1 MLNLTID
8 AQLVQGIVDVAGL
21 VGMLQHSLS
30 FGNDIS
36 SHAILLCKRN
46 GLLDE
51 LQRLLDATNVAKGIA
66 KRLDSIIEGSEVSL
80 AGSCLSCSEGI
91 DIEIRLHTV
100 VCLGLSHHVGVVL
113 SSSESV
119 AQHSSSIGDSGGIG
133 AVYGIL
139 GSSHSVGQY
148 SYGQT
153 VVFVSLVDGS
163 LQVTLHIREVNLRTQ
178 ISQGERVEQEPVV
191 IAATYLLHTD
201 GQSTV
206 ADNHLNG
213 VVPVATLKEAVRSTV
228 EGIARNRVT
237 RNEDTPLR
245 HCV

>member
-51 LQRLLDATNVAKGIA
+51 LQRLLDATNVVKGIA

-133 AVYGIL
+133 TVH
-139 GSSHSVGQY
+139 SSFCISKGVCQY
-148 SYGQT
+148 SNLDASICFGI
-153 VVFVSLVDGS
+153 SNSS
-163 LQVTLHIREVNLRTQ
+163 LQVTLHIREVNL
-178 ISQGERVEQEPVV
+178 
-191 IAATYLLHTD
+191 
-201 GQSTV
+201 
-206 ADNHLNG
+206 
-213 VVPVATLKEAVRSTV
+213 
-228 EGIARNRVT
+228 
-237 RNEDTPLR
+237 
-245 HCV
+245 